1 MSSGEILL
9 FGDIN
14 IDTVWPVTEFP
25 TPGRDAYVKSV
36 SVGIGGAV
44 VNTAIVL
51 DKLGQRTGLLAC
63 LGKDIWAEKAIETL
77 NATKINQAY
86 IKVKPDC
93 TTGLIFL
100 IVTPDGERTMY
111 SCRGANVQYAS
122 ADVDEGAVKNAT
134 MLHISGYTLVEAPQK
149 DAAWQA
155 VELAKKYQVPISL
168 DTGLDPAI
176 HNPKDLCRLLPDL
189 TICVTGLKETTELFG
204 LSKPEEAAEHL
215 LSLGVKIAAIK
226 LGEKGSYIATR
237 GESFHCPAFVV
248 DAVDTTGAGDS
259 FTAGLIYGW
268 SRGMSLRATAL
279 TGSLLGALAASV
291 YGAGLALPGH
301 QSSVNFLRS
310 LSREQVADYEKEFNE
325 IILVLEKENSDQVNC

>member
-14 IDTVWPVTEFP
+14 IDTVWPVSEFP
-25 TPGRDAYVKSV
+25 TPGRDAYAKSV

-63 LGKDIWAEKAIETL
+63 VGKDIWAEKAVETL
-77 NATKINQAY
+77 NVTTINQTY
-86 IKVKPDC
+86 IKVKPDH

-111 SCRGANVQYAS
+111 SCRGANVQYNT
-122 ADVDEGAVKNAT
+122 ADVDEEAIKNAA
-134 MLHISGYTLVEAPQK
+134 MLHISGYALVESPQK
-149 DAAWQA
+149 DAAWRA
-155 VELAKKYQVPISL
+155 VELAKKYHIPISL
-168 DTGLDPAI
+168 DTGLDPSI
-176 HNPKDLCRLLPDL
+176 HNPKDLCRLMPDL
-189 TICVTGLKETTELFG
+189 TICVTGLKETAELFG
-204 LSKPEEAAEHL
+204 ISTPEEAAEHL
-215 LSLGVKIAAIK
+215 LKLGVKLAAIK
-226 LGEKGSYIATR
+226 LGEKGSYIATLS
-237 GESFHCPAFVV
+237 EKFFCPAFIV

-268 SRGMSLRATAL
+268 SNGMSRRATAL

-291 YGAGLALPGH
+291 YGAGLALPGK
-301 QSSVNFLRS
+301 QNVISFLRS
-310 LSREQVADYEKEFNE
+310 LSVEKNMNYDKELLEILSALEIETDRKVAN
-325 IILVLEKENSDQVNC
+325 

>member
-14 IDTVWPVTEFP
+14 IDTVWPVSEFP
-25 TPGRDAYVKSV
+25 TPGRDAYAKSV

-51 DKLGQRTGLLAC
+51 DKLEQRTGLLAC
-63 LGKDIWAEKAIETL
+63 VGKDIWAEKAADTL

-111 SCRGANVQYAS
+111 SCRGANVQYDA
-122 ADVDEGAVKNAT
+122 ADVDEEAIRNAK
-134 MLHISGYTLVEAPQK
+134 MLHISGYALVESPQK
-149 DAAWQA
+149 DAAWRA
-155 VELAKKYQVPISL
+155 VELAKKYFIPISL

-176 HNPKDLCRLLPDL
+176 HNPKDLCRVLPEL
-189 TICVTGLKETTELFG
+189 TICVTGLKETAELFG
-204 LSKPEEAAEHL
+204 LSKPVEAAEHL

-226 LGEKGSYIATR
+226 LGEKGSYIATSN
-237 GESFHCPAFVV
+237 ESFQCPAFVV

-268 SRGMSLRATAL
+268 SNGMSLKATAL

-291 YGAGLALPGH
+291 YGAGLALPGK
-301 QSSVNFLRS
+301 QKAAAFLRS
-310 LSREQVADYEKEFNE
+310 LSPEETADNKKEFEE
-325 IILVLEKENSDQVNC
+325 IISILENDAIR

>member
-1 MSSGEILL
+1 MSNGEILL

-14 IDTVWPVTEFP
+14 IDTVWPVSEFP
-25 TPGRDAYVKSV
+25 TPGRDAYAKSV

-51 DKLGQRTGLLAC
+51 DKMGQRTGLMAC
-63 LGKDIWAEKAIETL
+63 VGKDIWAEKAAETL

-111 SCRGANVQYAS
+111 SCRGANMQYNA
-122 ADVDEGAVKNAT
+122 ADVDEDAIRNAA
-134 MLHISGYTLVEAPQK
+134 MLHISGYALVESPQK
-149 DAAWQA
+149 DAAWRA
-155 VELAKKYQVPISL
+155 VELAKKYEVPISL

-176 HNPKDLCRLLPDL
+176 HNPKDLCRLLPEL
-189 TICVTGLKETTELFG
+189 TICVTGLKETAELFD
-204 LSKPEEAAEHL
+204 LSEPEAAADHL
-215 LSLGVKIAAIK
+215 LSLGVKLAAIK
-226 LGEKGSYIATR
+226 LGEKGSFIATR
-237 GESFHCPAFVV
+237 NERFQCPAFVV

-268 SRGMSLRATAL
+268 SNGMSLKATAL

-291 YGAGLALPGH
+291 YGAGLALPGKIEA
-301 QSSVNFLRS
+301 LALLKS
-310 LSREQVADYEKEFNE
+310 LSSEKTAENKKEFEE
-325 IILVLEKENSDQVNC
+325 IISILENDTNR

>member
-14 IDTVWPVTEFP
+14 IDTVWPVSEFP
-25 TPGRDAYVKSV
+25 TPGRDAYAKSV

-63 LGKDIWAEKAIETL
+63 VGKDIWAEKAAETL
-77 NATKINQAY
+77 NATQINQTY
-86 IKVKPDC
+86 IKVKPDS

-111 SCRGANVQYAS
+111 SCRGANVQYEA
-122 ADVDEGAVKNAT
+122 ADVEEEAIKKAA
-134 MLHISGYTLVEAPQK
+134 MLHISGYALVESPQK
-149 DAAWQA
+149 DAAWRA
-155 VELAKKYQVPISL
+155 VELAKKYEVPICL

-176 HNPKDLCRLLPDL
+176 HNPKDLCRLMPEL
-189 TICVTGLKETTELFG
+189 TICVTGLKETVELFN

-215 LSLGVKIAAIK
+215 LSLGVKLAAIK
-226 LGEKGSYIATR
+226 LGEKGSFVAT
-237 GESFHCPAFVV
+237 ENENFDCPAFQVK
-248 DAVDTTGAGDS
+248 AVDTTGAGDS
-259 FTAGLIYGW
+259 YTAGLIYGW
-268 SRGMSLRATAL
+268 SNGMSLRSTAL

-291 YGAGLALPGH
+291 YGAGLALPGSQEAIVYLQTSLARNNNEEH
-301 QSSVNFLRS
+301 QESF
-310 LSREQVADYEKEFNE
+310 KEILTVLGSE
-325 IILVLEKENSDQVNC
+325 IHNQ

>member
-14 IDTVWPVTEFP
+14 IDTVWPVSEFP
-25 TPGRDAYVKSV
+25 TPGRDAYAKSV

-51 DKLGQRTGLLAC
+51 DKLGQQTGLLAC
-63 LGKDIWAEKAIETL
+63 VGKDIWAEKAAETL

-86 IKVKPDC
+86 IRVKPNC

-111 SCRGANVQYAS
+111 SCRGANVQYEA
-122 ADVDEGAVKNAT
+122 ADVDVEAIRNAA
-134 MLHISGYTLVEAPQK
+134 MLHISGYALVEAPQK
-149 DAAWQA
+149 DAAWRA
-155 VELAKKYQVPISL
+155 VELAKEFHIPISL
-168 DTGLDPAI
+168 DTGLDPVI
-176 HNPKDLCRLLPDL
+176 HNPKDLCRLLPEL
-189 TICVTGLKETTELFG
+189 TICVTGLKETAELFN

-215 LSLGVKIAAIK
+215 LSLGVKLAAIK

-237 GESFHCPAFVV
+237 NESFHCPAFSV

-268 SRGMSLRATAL
+268 SNGMSLKATAL

-291 YGAGLALPGH
+291 YGAGLALPGRKKAID
-301 QSSVNFLRS
+301 FLKT
-310 LSREQVADYEKEFNE
+310 LSPEKVGGNKKDLEE
-325 IILVLEKENSDQVNC
+325 IIEVFEKEN